1 MMTITKVLFLTFSLL
16 AVCIPAQSQER
27 VVWDK
32 KPIEIILK
40 PNLEK
45 MVVLPTDSARAKIP
59 AAISGSLETL
69 SNNGVIYW
77 RSSEEFTSKRI
88 LVQDTK
94 TRKTLVINLS
104 SSEKQGTDT
113 PVTVLYKK
121 ESEQKETVSN
131 GSDTAQSTAYGYET
145 LTRVAAKHLYAPSR
159 LVEVPANM
167 HRVNVKQVTDSHL
180 VRGHI
185 VEMTPVISFSNAGMY
200 VTAVKLKNKQRSKV
214 ILDPRN
220 IRGNWLAA
228 TFQHA
233 TLGPAGELSDTTAV
247 YLISKRPFWESF

>member
-1 MMTITKVLFLTFSLL
+1 MMTITKVLFFTLSIL
-16 AVCIPAQSQER
+16 AVCIPAQSQDR

-40 PNLEK
+40 PNHEK
-45 MVVLPTDSARAKIP
+45 MVVLPTDSVRVKIP

-77 RSSEEFTSKRI
+77 KSSEEFTSKRI

-94 TRKTLVINLS
+94 TKTTLVVNLS
-104 SSEKQGTDT
+104 SSEKQGTST
-113 PVTVLYKK
+113 PVSVLYKE
-121 ESEQKETVSN
+121 ESDQATTTTYE
-131 GSDTAQSTAYGYET
+131 SDSAQTKAYGYET

-167 HRVNVKQVTDSHL
+167 HRVNVKQITDSHL
-180 VRGHI
+180 IRGHI
-185 VEMTPVISFSNAGMY
+185 IEMTPVISFSNAGMY
-200 VTAVKLKNKQRSKV
+200 VTAVKLKNKQQRKV